1 MKRSVSIILAGVLSL
16 SLSACADREY
26 GKKQTVGALGGA
38 ALGGWAG
45 AQIGKGDTRLA
56 ATAAGALLGALVG
69 SEIGRTMDDVDKIK
83 AERAYNEATTAPVGE
98 QIVWANPDTGNSGTV
113 TPMRDGTS
121 TSGKYCREFRQSVM
135 IGGQQEEAYGVACRQ
150 PDGSWQV
157 VQ

>member
-1 MKRSVSIILAGVLSL
+1 MKRGVSVILAAALSL
-16 SLSACADREY
+16 SLSACADQGY
-26 GKKQTVGALGGA
+26 GRKQTAGALGGA

-45 AQIGKGDTRLA
+45 AQVGKGDTRLA

-69 SEIGRTMDDVDKIK
+69 SEIGRTMDEVDKIK
-83 AERAYNEATTAPVGE
+83 AERAYSQATTAPVGE
-98 QIVWANPDTGNSGTV
+98 EIVWANPDSGNRGTV

-121 TSGKYCREFRQSVM
+121 TSGKYCREFRQSVV